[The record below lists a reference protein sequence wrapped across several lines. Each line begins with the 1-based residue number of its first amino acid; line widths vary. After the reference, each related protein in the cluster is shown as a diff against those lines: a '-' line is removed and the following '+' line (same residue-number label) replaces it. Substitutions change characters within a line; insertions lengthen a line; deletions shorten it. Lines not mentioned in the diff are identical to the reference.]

1 MRLVKHLQY
10 MKLLK
15 LKMLIESDGKSEKV
29 KSSILLTCI
38 GKRDCEIYNTFTFQT
53 EEDKMKVSPILSK
66 FTAYCN
72 PRKNTT
78 FLRYQFFSYNQQDGQ
93 PFDDFVTELT
103 KRAEECAFASLKDSL
118 ITDRIVCRTTDN
130 KLREH
135 YLRETDLKLEK
146 AILLGRAAEELRKHA
161 EELKHASKPTP
172 VDMVGQGVI
181 PRQTKARHQ
190 STFLTANFVVVDITV
205 EIAQHTESYATIM
218 MLQITSHNAALKNN
232 ADPTLNKHA
241 TGRFMKSL
249 TTPTS
254 ERMNGR
260 ILSVR

>member
-38 GKRDCEIYNTFTFQT
+38 GKRDGEIYNTFTFQT

-93 PFDDFVTELT
+93 PFHDFVT
-103 KRAEECAFASLKDSL
+103 
-118 ITDRIVCRTTDN
+118 
-130 KLREH
+130 
-135 YLRETDLKLEK
+135 
-146 AILLGRAAEELRKHA
+146 
-161 EELKHASKPTP
+161 
-172 VDMVGQGVI
+172 
-181 PRQTKARHQ
+181 
-190 STFLTANFVVVDITV
+190 
-205 EIAQHTESYATIM
+205 
-218 MLQITSHNAALKNN
+218 
-232 ADPTLNKHA
+232 
-241 TGRFMKSL
+241 
-249 TTPTS
+249 
-254 ERMNGR
+254 
-260 ILSVR
+260 

>member
-1 MRLVKHLQY
+1 
-10 MKLLK
+10 
-15 LKMLIESDGKSEKV
+15 ML
-29 KSSILLTCI
+29 
-38 GKRDCEIYNTFTFQT
+38 RN
-53 EEDKMKVSPILSK
+53 
-66 FTAYCN
+66 A
-72 PRKNTT
+72 
-78 FLRYQFFSYNQQDGQ
+78 
-93 PFDDFVTELT
+93 
-103 KRAEECAFASLKDSL
+103 
-118 ITDRIVCRTTDN
+118 
-130 KLREH
+130 
-135 YLRETDLKLEK
+135 
-146 AILLGRAAEELRKHA
+146 
-161 EELKHASKPTP
+161 KPTP

-190 STFLTANFVVVDITV
+190 STFLTANFVVVDIIV

-218 MLQITSHNAALKNN
+218 VLQITSHNAALKNN